1 MAPMSRLLRFLK
13 PYRALVAV
21 SLLCLGGTVAT
32 DLAMPRLIQAIV
44 DQGVKQRDMHAI
56 LTISA
61 VMIGLTLVS
70 VALTIGNMLLA
81 VRVSQRAS
89 ADVRRELFVHIQS
102 LSFADLD
109 RLQTG
114 PLLTRL
120 TSDITQVA
128 QLILNTMRMFVRAPL
143 MIAGSVI
150 LMLATNWQVGLF
162 ILALVPAITFVLAYY
177 TNQAQPRFME
187 VQRRLDRLNTI
198 FQENLAGVRVVKA
211 FVRAR
216 HENQRFAA
224 ANEELTGQ
232 SIGVGRMLAVLLPSL
247 RFLVNLGL
255 VAVVWFGGSQAIR
268 GTLSVGQIIALNNYV
283 FWLTFPLINL
293 GMSVGF
299 ISAASASAQ
308 RIIEVLDTQPE
319 IRDHALAAKLPAS
332 RGRVAL
338 EGVSF
343 AYGGDGHE
351 LVLKEVDLVAEP
363 GQTVAIVGAT
373 GAGKS
378 TLISLIPRF
387 YDASG
392 GRVTLDG
399 IDVRELSL
407 DSLRAQVGIVLQES
421 VLFTGTIRD
430 NIRYGRPDATDEQV
444 VAAAKAAQAH
454 DFIMA
459 LPDGYDTLVGQR
471 GVNLSGGQKQRLAIA
486 RALLLEP
493 RVLVM
498 DDSTSSVD
506 LETESKIQE
515 ALGPFMAGRTT
526 IVVAQRISTVL
537 AADKIVVLDRGR
549 VAACGSH
556 TELLAASPLYR
567 EICESQLGVAAQAP
581 GEAGL

>member
-1 MAPMSRLLRFLK
+1 MESIPRLLRFLK
-13 PYRALVAV
+13 PYRSLVAIG
-21 SLLCLGGTVAT
+21 LLCLAGTVAT
-32 DLAMPRLIQAIV
+32 DLAMPRLIQTII
-44 DQGVKQRDMHAI
+44 DRGVKQRDMHAI

-61 VMIGLTLVS
+61 IMIGLTLVS

-89 ADVRRELFVHIQS
+89 ADLRRELFVHIQS
-102 LSFADLD
+102 LSFGNLD

-120 TSDITQVA
+120 SSDISQVTQLV
-128 QLILNTMRMFVRAPL
+128 LSTMRMFVRAPI

-150 LMLATNWQVGLF
+150 LMLATNPRVGLF
-162 ILALVPAITFVLAYY
+162 ILGLVPPIALVLAYY
-177 TNQAQPRFME
+177 TNRAQSRFTQ
-187 VQRRLDRLNTI
+187 VQRKLDRLNTI
-198 FQENLAGVRVVKA
+198 FQENLAGMRVVKA
-211 FVRAR
+211 FVRAH
-216 HENQRFAA
+216 HENERFAA
-224 ANEELTGQ
+224 ANLELAAQTV
-232 SIGVGRMLAVLLPSL
+232 GVGRMLAVLLPSL

-268 GTLSVGQIIALNNYV
+268 GSLSVGQIIALNNYV

-299 ISAASASAQ
+299 VSAAGASVQ
-308 RIIEVLDTQPE
+308 RIVEVLDTPP
-319 IRDHALAAKLPAS
+319 DVKDDPLAAKLPQAQ
-332 RGRVAL
+332 GRVAF

-343 AYGGDGHE
+343 AYGGHGQE
-351 LVLKEVDLVAEP
+351 PVLKNIDLVAEP

-387 YDASG
+387 YDPTA

-399 IDVRELSL
+399 VNVRDLTL
-407 DSLRAQVGIVLQES
+407 DSLHAQVGVILQET

-430 NIRYGRPDATDEQV
+430 NIRYGRPDATDEDV

-454 DFIMA
+454 DFIMSF
-459 LPDGYDTLVGQR
+459 PEGYDTLVGQR

-515 ALGPFMAGRTT
+515 ALRQFMAGRTT
-526 IVVAQRISTVL
+526 VVVTQRISTVL
-537 AADKIVVLDRGR
+537 GADKIVVLERGR
-549 VAACGSH
+549 IAASGTH
-556 TELLAASPLYR
+556 TQLLAESPIYR
-567 EICESQLGVAAQAP
+567 EIYESQLGNG
-581 GEAGL
+581 GEG